1 VSKLRVGV
9 IFGGRS
15 GEHEVSLRSAHSII
29 QALDKNKY
37 EAIPI
42 GITKSGNWLT
52 ASAALGLIPEVIM
65 SNPQTEFVALVGAPA
80 YSGLVKLNGDNL
92 AVGEKLDVI
101 FPALHGTYGE
111 DGTIQGLFELAD
123 IPYVGCGVLASSTGM
138 DKIAMKNLFVANGL
152 AVGKFS
158 WFLRKNWEQNRQAIL
173 DKLETEL
180 KFPMFVKPANLGSSV
195 GISKAK
201 NLVQLKQAI
210 DLAIKYD
217 RKIIVEA
224 GINAREFE
232 ISVLGND
239 NPIASLPGE
248 VIPGAEFYDY
258 NDKYIDNKTQFEIP
272 AKLSQELVEQM
283 QQLAIKAFQAIDGS
297 GLARVDFFLDRDT
310 NKLLLNEINTMPGFT
325 SISMYPKLWE
335 ASGLSYSNLI
345 NRLIELAL
353 ERHKEKAQ
361 IITTYD
367 PNS

>member
-1 VSKLRVGV
+1 MSKLRVGV

-52 ASAALGLIPEVIM
+52 ANAALGLIPEAIM
-65 SNPQTEFVALVGAPA
+65 SNPQTESVALVGAPT

-138 DKIAMKNLFVANGL
+138 DKVAMKNLFVANDL

-158 WFLRKNWEQNRQAIL
+158 SFLRKNWELNRQAIL

-201 NLVQLKQAI
+201 NLAQLKQAI

-224 GINAREFE
+224 NINAREFE

-239 NPIASLPGE
+239 RPIASLPGE

-272 AKLSQELVEQM
+272 AKLSQELVEEM

-310 NKLLLNEINTMPGFT
+310 NTLLLNEINTMPGFT

-345 NRLIELAL
+345 DRLIELAI
-353 ERHKEKAQ
+353 ERHKEKSQ

>member
-1 VSKLRVGV
+1 MSKLRVGV

-52 ASAALGLIPEVIM
+52 ASAALGLIPEAIM
-65 SNPQTEFVALVGAPA
+65 SNPQTESVALVGAPA

-138 DKIAMKNLFVANGL
+138 DKVAMKNLFVANDL

-158 WFLRKNWEQNRQAIL
+158 WFLRKNWEQNRQTIL
-173 DKLETEL
+173 DKLETDL

-201 NLVQLKQAI
+201 NLAQLEQAI

-224 GINAREFE
+224 GVNAREFE

-239 NPIASLPGE
+239 SPIASLPGE

-272 AKLSQELVEQM
+272 AKLSQELVEEM

-345 NRLIELAL
+345 DRLIELAI
-353 ERHKEKAQ
+353 ERHKEKSQ

>member
-1 VSKLRVGV
+1 MSKLRVGV

-37 EAIPI
+37 EVIPI

-52 ASAALGLIPEVIM
+52 ASVALGLIPEAIM
-65 SNPQTEFVALVGAPA
+65 SNPQTESVALVGAPT
-80 YSGLVKLNGDNL
+80 YSGLVKLNGENL
-92 AVGEKLDVI
+92 DVGEKLDVI

-123 IPYVGCGVLASSTGM
+123 IAYVGCGVLASSTGM
-138 DKIAMKNLFVANGL
+138 DKVAMKNLFVANGL

-158 WFLRKNWEQNRQAIL
+158 WFLRKNWEQNRQTIL

-201 NLVQLKQAI
+201 NLSQLEQAI

-239 NPIASLPGE
+239 SPIASLPGE

-272 AKLSQELVEQM
+272 AKLSQELVEEM

-297 GLARVDFFLDRDT
+297 GLARVDFFLDRDS
-310 NKLLLNEINTMPGFT
+310 NELLLNEINTMPGFT

-335 ASGLSYSNLI
+335 ASGLSYSALI
-345 NRLIELAL
+345 DQLIELAI
-353 ERHKEKAQ
+353 ERHKEKSQ

>member
-1 VSKLRVGV
+1 MSKLRIGV

-42 GITKSGNWLT
+42 GITKLGNWLT
-52 ASAALGLIPEVIM
+52 ANTALGLIPEAIM
-65 SNPQTEFVALVGAPA
+65 SNPQTESVALVGAPT
-80 YSGLVKLNGDNL
+80 YSGLVKLNGVNL

-138 DKIAMKNLFVANGL
+138 DKVAMKNLFVANDL

-173 DKLETEL
+173 DKLETDL
-180 KFPMFVKPANLGSSV
+180 NFPMFVKPANLGSSV

-201 NLVQLKQAI
+201 NLSQLEQAI

-224 GINAREFE
+224 AVNAREFE

-239 NPIASLPGE
+239 SPIASLPGE

-272 AKLSQELVEQM
+272 AKLSQELVEGM

-310 NKLLLNEINTMPGFT
+310 NELLLNEINTMPGFT

-335 ASGLSYSNLI
+335 ASGLSYSTLI
-345 NRLIELAL
+345 DRLIELAI
-353 ERHKEKAQ
+353 ERHKEKSQ